1 MKRRIYEYVDKYI
14 IIFIFFMGNIV
25 LIIKM
30 LDFKIM
36 FWYFYEKCYFGNIKK
51 NFIQYF
57 IYKIK
62 SNDIGKVLVLYNYII
77 KRNQNKIGK
86 WK

>member
-51 NFIQYF
+51 NFI
-57 IYKIK
+57 
-62 SNDIGKVLVLYNYII
+62 
-77 KRNQNKIGK
+77 
-86 WK
+86 

>member
-36 FWYFYEKCYFGNIKK
+36 FCYFYEKCYFSNIFIKK
-51 NFIQYF
+51 NLYSILFI
-57 IYKIK
+57 K
-62 SNDIGKVLVLYNYII
+62 
-77 KRNQNKIGK
+77 
-86 WK
+86 